1 MAGDTDWLNKE
12 ESQFMRGTG
21 NIVRFPHQSPALPFS
36 FFLCDSKL
44 TKPLKPLGRRNLV
57 I

>member
-21 NIVRFPHQSPALPFS
+21 NIVRPTPTFLPS
-36 FFLCDSKL
+36 SQ
-44 TKPLKPLGRRNLV
+44 R
-57 I
+57 